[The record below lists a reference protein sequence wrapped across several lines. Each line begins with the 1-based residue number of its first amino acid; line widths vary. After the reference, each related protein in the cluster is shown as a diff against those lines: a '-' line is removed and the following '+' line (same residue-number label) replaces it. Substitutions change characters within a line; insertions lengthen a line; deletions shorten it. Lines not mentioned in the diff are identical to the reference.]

1 MLLLLYGLLLN
12 LRDRGL
18 LWYLRR
24 LLLLGRLRSGYMLLL
39 MRLRMLLGMLSVLLS
54 VLLLNVLLSVLLSV
68 LLGVLLGVLLSMLL
82 GMLLGMLL
90 LVLSG
95 MLRGMWLSMLDGVL
109 RCVLGMG
116 RRVRAGR
123 RTLPLSRGWSWR
135 RSRGLLLRLRRL
147 RLRRMSH
154 ALLDGRRGMMLLMLS
169 VLLMLLLEGLLWG
182 VSIVNRLGLVA
193 PSQVGLLL
201 IWAMASAVPS
211 RVVVVSIRVLLRR
224 LLHLLL
230 VLQRRH

>member
-1 MLLLLYGLLLN
+1 
-12 LRDRGL
+12 
-18 LWYLRR
+18 
-24 LLLLGRLRSGYMLLL
+24 MLLL
-39 MRLRMLLGMLSVLLS
+39 MRLRMLLGMLGMLLS
-54 VLLLNVLLSVLLSV
+54 VLLLNMLLSVLLSM
-68 LLGVLLGVLLSMLL
+68 LLGVLLSMLL
-82 GMLLGMLL
+82 LDMLLGVLL

-116 RRVRAGR
+116 GRVSAGR

-135 RSRGLLLRLRRL
+135 RGRSLLLGLRRL
-147 RLRRMSH
+147 RLRSMSH

-182 VSIVNRLGLVA
+182 VSVVNRLGLVA
-193 PSQVGLLL
+193 PSQVRLLL